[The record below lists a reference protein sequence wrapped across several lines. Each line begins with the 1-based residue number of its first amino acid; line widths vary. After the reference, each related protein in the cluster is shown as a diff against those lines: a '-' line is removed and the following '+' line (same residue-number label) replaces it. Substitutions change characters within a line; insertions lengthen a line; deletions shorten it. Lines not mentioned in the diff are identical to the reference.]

1 MSYGFWI
8 FACFFDYDCASPI
21 KLHLDLYLVSEQ
33 YVTEN
38 LDHHRSSSMG
48 FRNVHPS
55 TKKELKARRQ
65 ALAAYRQNG
74 AAISGFAQMFWT
86 LAVGLQFKDS
96 ELIQVFNSCL
106 DYPLFSEEMTE
117 LKTLG
122 YWGFV
127 DLPQLSFSSGS
138 SNSKFRALS
147 QDGRQARL
155 SSQHGAYARAF
166 SLHGRHFC
174 VPGRCERSY

>member
-1 MSYGFWI
+1 M
-8 FACFFDYDCASPI
+8 
-21 KLHLDLYLVSEQ
+21 
-33 YVTEN
+33 TEN

-48 FRNVHPS
+48 FRIVHPS

-65 ALAAYRQNG
+65 ALAAYCQNG

-127 DLPQLSFSSGS
+127 DYLSYRFRVAQVIV
-138 SNSKFRALS
+138 NSEPSAKMATRPDSPASMGLMPEPSAFTDATSVFPVVVNRATEVCK
-147 QDGRQARL
+147 ATPRL
-155 SSQHGAYARAF
+155 TILVSKLAETPLMS
-166 SLHGRHFC
+166 
-174 VPGRCERSY
+174 V